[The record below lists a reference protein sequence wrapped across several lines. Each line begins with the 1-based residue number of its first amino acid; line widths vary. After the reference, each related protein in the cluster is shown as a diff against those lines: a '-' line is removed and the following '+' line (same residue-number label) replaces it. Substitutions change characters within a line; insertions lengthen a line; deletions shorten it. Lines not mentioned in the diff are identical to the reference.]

1 MSNAINYYLNQIAS
15 TASESFRTYFDFN
28 SGNNL
33 SILSNKSGDAFLS
46 GVIKPSVGNFWI
58 NSGSG
63 YFSGGRYV
71 EITGISNYEID
82 NKDLTIAIVYENK
95 NAGGA
100 TLISTVDTGDF
111 LSYDEF
117 GSPQTSLVYKGFEFG
132 VTSNNRLFFEY
143 YGENGP
149 NIFISDFTLADK
161 NSIYLSI
168 TENNMSFGYY
178 DFFQNSLSSNNNYIL
193 TDYLF
198 DYSTLFIGYNPKVTG
213 SYNFNKNYTGF
224 IDEFLIFSPSL
235 YTYDLINLNSGIVH
249 IYNSG
254 QLDIETTL
262 ITGITGYVSGITGFS
277 TGITGF
283 SLIPT
288 GILTNEWGV
297 EYTGF
302 SGSGI
307 SGSIPIFGISGLTG
321 VIFFEQTTG
330 VSGESVTRNSA
341 YINSFGKNYI
351 NILSKV
357 DSEDFIDINLNTD
370 IGKNPLN
377 KNINLDY
384 QKYSNNF
391 NLFGDFIENSS
402 PIVYVNG
409 QLQSSGSFVNTG
421 SAYNLSQYIINDY
434 YVDEINSFIFSNIYT
449 ENDSVFIDFITGYDT
464 ELSIDNFSVP
474 TGVGTV
480 TLGWGDNTNLYFNGQ
495 KLTENLDYIIQP
507 NPPFDFVQ
515 KLSGDSAGDQ
525 FGYSVATNGDGTVI
539 VMGGRFDDN
548 GGSALVFTGNSA
560 VGWTQKQKL
569 SGSGI
574 TDQFGY
580 SVATNDDG
588 TVIVMGGPFDDPNGI
603 TNAGSAL
610 IFTGNSTIGWT
621 YKQKLSG
628 DSDVDLFGYSV
639 ATNGDSTVIVMG
651 GIGNDGG
658 ATIGS
663 GAALVF
669 TGNSTVGWT
678 QKQKLSG
685 DSASDQFGYSV
696 ATNDDGTVIVMG
708 GIGNDGGSSFGSG
721 AALVFTGNSTVG
733 WTQKQKLSGDSA
745 SDQFGHSVSTN
756 GDGTVIVMGGIGNDG
771 GTTVGS
777 GAALVFTGNST
788 VGWTQKQKLSGDSAS
803 DQFGTSV
810 ATNRDGTLIVMGGI
824 GNDGGT
830 TVGSGAALVFT
841 GNSTVGWTQKQ
852 KLSGDSASD
861 QFGTSVAT
869 NRDGTLIV
877 MGGIGNDGGTTVG
890 SGAAMIFTLKP
901 IIFNQNSY
909 KYTGVS
915 GKLVGINKSTN
926 YSTTG
931 TNRHLFISPS
941 TYLYNFSEI
950 YKNGIRQTL
959 NTDYLELGTLDLNT
973 GSGFF
978 DYNPD
983 IIYNNDSLFNL

>member
-33 SILSNKSGDAFLS
+33 SILSNKSGNAFLS

-71 EITGISNYEID
+71 EITGIGNYEID

-95 NAGGA
+95 KVGGA
-100 TLISTVDTGDF
+100 TLISTVDTGNF

-117 GSPQTSLVYKGFEFG
+117 GSPQISLVYKGFEFG

-143 YGENGP
+143 YGKDGP

-168 TENNMSFGYY
+168 TENDMSFGYY
-178 DFFQNSLSSNNNYIL
+178 DFFQNRLISNNNYLL

-198 DYSTLFIGYNPKVTG
+198 DYSNIFIGYNPKVTG
-213 SYNFNKNYTGF
+213 GYNFNKNYTGF
-224 IDEFLIFSPSL
+224 VDEFLIFSPSL
-235 YTYDLINLNSGIVH
+235 YTYDLINLNSGIAH

-254 QLDIETTL
+254 QIDIETTL

-277 TGITGF
+277 SGITGF

-330 VSGESVTRNSA
+330 ISGESVTRNSS

-357 DSEDFIDINLNTD
+357 DSQDFIDINLNTD
-370 IGKNPLN
+370 IGKNRLN
-377 KNINLDY
+377 KNTNLDY

-391 NLFGDFIENSS
+391 NLLGDFIENSS

-409 QLQSSGSFVNTG
+409 QLQSSGSFLNTG
-421 SAYNLSQYIINDY
+421 GAYNLSQYIINDY
-434 YVDEINSFIFSNIYT
+434 YVDAANNFIFDNLYN

-464 ELSIDNFSVP
+464 GLYIDNFSVP

-480 TLGWGDNTNLYFNGQ
+480 ALPWKENTNLYFNGQ
-495 KLTENLDYIIQP
+495 KLTKNLDYIFQP
-507 NPPFDFVQ
+507 NPPFNFAQ
-515 KLSGDSAGDQ
+515 KLSGDDADDG

-539 VMGGRFDDN
+539 IMGGRHDNYVGGALVFTGNSTVGWTQKQRLSGDSFDGKFGFSATTN
-548 GGSALVFTGNSA
+548 GDGTIIVIGQYGDDLNGMSNAGSALVFTGNST
-560 VGWTQKQKL
+560 VGWGK
-569 SGSGI
+569 
-574 TDQFGY
+574 
-580 SVATNDDG
+580 A
-588 TVIVMGGPFDDPNGI
+588 
-603 TNAGSAL
+603 
-610 IFTGNSTIGWT
+610 
-621 YKQKLSG
+621 QKLSG
-628 DSDVDLFGYSV
+628 DSAVDLFGYSV
-639 ATNGDSTVIVMG
+639 ATNANGTVIVMG

-658 ATIGS
+658 TISGS

-669 TGNSTVGWT
+669 TGNSTVGWR

-685 DSASDQFGYSV
+685 DSSADQFGISV
-696 ATNDDGTVIVMG
+696 ATNGDGTVIVMG
-708 GIGNDGGSSFGSG
+708 GWLDDPNGSNAGS
-721 AALVFTGNSTVG
+721 ALVFTGNSIVG
-733 WTQKQKLSGDSA
+733 WTQKQKLSGDSVA
-745 SDQFGHSVSTN
+745 DYFGSSVATN
-756 GDGTVIVMGGIGNDG
+756 GDGTVIVMGGPGNDG
-771 GTTVGS
+771 GTSVGS

-788 VGWTQKQKLSGDSAS
+788 VGWRQKQKLSGDSAG
-803 DQFGTSV
+803 DRFGTSV
-810 ATNRDGTLIVMGGI
+810 ATNGDGTVIVMGGP
-824 GNDGGT
+824 GNDGGI
-830 TVGSGAALVFT
+830 F
-841 GNSTVGWTQKQ
+841 
-852 KLSGDSASD
+852 
-861 QFGTSVAT
+861 
-869 NRDGTLIV
+869 I
-877 MGGIGNDGGTTVG
+877 G
-890 SGAAMIFTLKP
+890 SGAAMIFTITP
-901 IIFNQNSY
+901 AIIFNQNSY

-915 GKLVGINKSTN
+915 GKLVGITESTN
-926 YSTTG
+926 YSITG
-931 TNRHLFISPS
+931 TNNYLFASPS
-941 TYLYNFSEI
+941 RYLYNFSEI

-959 NTDYLELGTLDLNT
+959 NTDYIELGTLDLNT

>member
-33 SILSNKSGDAFLS
+33 SILSNKSGNAFLS
-46 GVIKPSVGNFWI
+46 GVIKPSVGNFWV

-71 EITGISNYEID
+71 EITGIGNYEID

-95 NAGGA
+95 NVGGA
-100 TLISTVDTGDF
+100 TLISTVDTGNF

-143 YGENGP
+143 YKENGP

-168 TENNMSFGYY
+168 TENDMSFGYY
-178 DFFQNSLSSNNNYIL
+178 DFYQNRLISNNNYLL

-198 DYSTLFIGYNPKVTG
+198 DYSNIFIGYNPKVTG
-213 SYNFNKNYTGF
+213 AYNFNKNYTGF

-235 YTYDLINLNSGIVH
+235 YTYDLINLNSGIAH

-288 GILTNEWGV
+288 GIITNEWGI

-330 VSGESVTRNSA
+330 VSGESVTKNSA

-377 KNINLDY
+377 KNTNLDY

-391 NLFGDFIENSS
+391 NLLGDFIENSS

-421 SAYNLSQYIINDY
+421 SVYNLSQYIINDY

-449 ENDSVFIDFITGYDT
+449 ENDSVFIDFITGYNT
-464 ELSIDNFSVP
+464 GLSIDNFSVP

-480 TLGWGDNTNLYFNGQ
+480 TLVWGNNTNLYFNGQ
-495 KLTENLDYIIQP
+495 KLTENLDYTVSTTP
-507 NPPFDFVQ
+507 TFSFAQ
-515 KLSGDSAGDQ
+515 KLTGDSGQDRW
-525 FGYSVATNGDGTVI
+525 GKSVATNNDGSI
-539 VMGGRFDDN
+539 VV
-548 GGSALVFTGNSA
+548 L
-560 VGWTQKQKL
+560 
-569 SGSGI
+569 
-574 TDQFGY
+574 
-580 SVATNDDG
+580 
-588 TVIVMGGPFDDPNGI
+588 GGPLD
-603 TNAGSAL
+603 NAQSGAAIIYIGSPA
-610 IFTGNSTIGWT
+610 FGWT
-621 YKQKLSG
+621 YKQKLTGDNGIDVWG
-628 DSDVDLFGYSV
+628 DSVAINGDGRVLVIGAYGDNDLSGAAIIYTGSAAGGWVQKQKLTGDPGELDFWGRSVSTNNDGSIIILGSQFDNNSSGAAIIYTGSADGGWVQKQKLTGDAGEDAWGRSV
-639 ATNGDSTVIVMG
+639 ATNYNGNVIVLG
-651 GIGNDGG
+651 GPFDNSVNGAAIVYTGSAAAGWTYKQKLTGDNGSDSWGFSTATNNDGSIIV
-658 ATIGS
+658 IGGYGDNNLS
-663 GAALVF
+663 GAAIIYTGSAAGGWVQKQKLTGDGGVDWWADSVAINGDGRVVILGSRKDNNSTGAAIIY
-669 TGNSTVGWT
+669 TGNATVGWT
-678 QKQKLSG
+678 YEQKLTGDDSRVESPDPQNTRVTTSNDGNVIILGRGHDNNFSG
-685 DSASDQFGYSV
+685 V
-696 ATNDDGTVIVMG
+696 ATIYIAEKD
-708 GIGNDGGSSFGSG
+708 
-721 AALVFTGNSTVG
+721 
-733 WTQKQKLSGDSA
+733 
-745 SDQFGHSVSTN
+745 
-756 GDGTVIVMGGIGNDG
+756 
-771 GTTVGS
+771 
-777 GAALVFTGNST
+777 
-788 VGWTQKQKLSGDSAS
+788 
-803 DQFGTSV
+803 
-810 ATNRDGTLIVMGGI
+810 
-824 GNDGGT
+824 
-830 TVGSGAALVFT
+830 
-841 GNSTVGWTQKQ
+841 
-852 KLSGDSASD
+852 
-861 QFGTSVAT
+861 
-869 NRDGTLIV
+869 
-877 MGGIGNDGGTTVG
+877 
-890 SGAAMIFTLKP
+890 

-931 TNRHLFISPS
+931 TNRHLFASPS

>member
-178 DFFQNSLSSNNNYIL
+178 DFFQNSLISNNNYVL

-224 IDEFLIFSPSL
+224 IDQFLIFSPSL
-235 YTYDLINLNSGIVH
+235 YTYDLINLNSGIAH
-249 IYNSG
+249 LYNSG
-254 QLDIETTL
+254 GLNIETTL

-330 VSGESVTRNSA
+330 VSGESVTKNSA

-434 YVDEINSFIFSNIYT
+434 YVDEINSFIFSNLYT

-480 TLGWGDNTNLYFNGQ
+480 ALPWKENTNLYFNGQ

-507 NPPFDFVQ
+507 NPPFSFVQ
-515 KLSGDSAGDQ
+515 KLSGVRAGDN
-525 FGYSVATNGDGTVI
+525 FGFSIATNGDGTVI
-539 VMGGRFDDN
+539 VVGVRFDDIA
-548 GGSALVFTGNSA
+548 GGAVVFTGNST
-560 VGWTQKQKL
+560 VGWGQAQKL
-569 SGSGI
+569 SGDNINDQYGI
-574 TDQFGY
+574 
-580 SVATNDDG
+580 SVATNSDG
-588 TVIVMGGPFDDPNGI
+588 TVIVMGGPFSDPDGVS
-603 TNAGSAL
+603 NA
-610 IFTGNSTIGWT
+610 
-621 YKQKLSG
+621 
-628 DSDVDLFGYSV
+628 
-639 ATNGDSTVIVMG
+639 
-651 GIGNDGG
+651 
-658 ATIGS
+658 

-669 TGNSTVGWT
+669 TGNSTVGWGRI
-678 QKQKLSG
+678 QKLSG
-685 DSASDQFGYSV
+685 DSDQDQFGTSV
-696 ATNDDGTVIVMG
+696 ATNSDGTVIVMG
-708 GIGNDGGSSFGSG
+708 GFGNDGGP
-721 AALVFTGNSTVG
+721 
-733 WTQKQKLSGDSA
+733 
-745 SDQFGHSVSTN
+745 
-756 GDGTVIVMGGIGNDG
+756 
-771 GTTVGS
+771 TVGS

-788 VGWTQKQKLSGDSAS
+788 VGWGQAQKLSGDSAG
-803 DQFGTSV
+803 DQFGRSV
-810 ATNRDGTLIVMGGI
+810 ATNSDGTVIVMGGI
-824 GNDGGT
+824 GNDGGP

-841 GNSTVGWTQKQ
+841 GNSTVGWGQAQ
-852 KLSGDSASD
+852 KLSGDSAGD
-861 QFGTSVAT
+861 QFGVSVAT
-869 NRDGTLIV
+869 NSDGTVIVMGGNADDPNGVADAGAALVFTGNSTVGWRQAQKLSGDSALDQFGRSVATNSDGTVIV
-877 MGGIGNDGGTTVG
+877 MGGIGNDGGAVFGSGAALVFTGNPTVGWGQAQKLSGDSADDDFGFSVATNSDGTVIVMGGIGNDGGSTVG
-890 SGAAMIFTLKP
+890 SGAAMIFNLQP

-915 GKLVGINKSTN
+915 GKLIGINKSTN
-926 YSTTG
+926 YSITG
-931 TNRHLFISPS
+931 TNRNLFASPS

>member
-15 TASESFRTYFDFN
+15 TASESFRTYFDFS

-33 SILSNKSGDAFLS
+33 SILSNKSGNVFLS

-71 EITGISNYEID
+71 EITGIGNYEID

-100 TLISTVDTGDF
+100 TLISTVDTGNF

-480 TLGWGDNTNLYFNGQ
+480 TLGWGDNINLYFNGQ

-658 ATIGS
+658 
-663 GAALVF
+663 
-669 TGNSTVGWT
+669 
-678 QKQKLSG
+678 
-685 DSASDQFGYSV
+685 
-696 ATNDDGTVIVMG
+696 
-708 GIGNDGGSSFGSG
+708 SSFGSG

-788 VGWTQKQKLSGDSAS
+788 VGWTQKQKLSGDSAR
-803 DQFGTSV
+803 DQFGHSV
-810 ATNRDGTLIVMGGI
+810 STNGDGTVIVMGGI

-852 KLSGDSASD
+852 KLSGDSARD
-861 QFGTSVAT
+861 QFGDSVAI
-869 NRDGTLIV
+869 NRDGTLIVMGGIGNDGGTSVGSGAALVFTGNSTVGWTQKQKLSGDSAQDQFGSSVTTNGDGTVIV

-915 GKLVGINKSTN
+915 GKLIGINKSTN
-926 YSTTG
+926 YSITG
-931 TNRHLFISPS
+931 TNRYLFASPY